1 MATKKEIKEVLEQL
15 NITEEEMDILWDE
28 LKETNALVRNLSKNL
43 VGWRGLNTHVIKQIP
58 TQKEKDIE
66 SAKKKEREEKEK
78 KEKEEKE
85 KIKMKT
91 FRAYDSYGGYSEFKE
106 DNIVKAIWNA
116 WNYESELYIVDKNE
130 KRLLFAPLE
139 SNEFN
144 NNLLKDYG
152 YRIIDGKK
160 YRELVNCKNEVEE
173 CEWEKCLD
181 LDFIYDK
188 H

>member
-78 KEKEEKE
+78 KEKKEKE
-85 KIKMKT
+85 YYQNHFEEIMVKKI
-91 FRAYDSYGGYSEFKE
+91 DNKE
-106 DNIVKAIWNA
+106 NLKEQELREIMI
-116 WNYESELYIVDKNE
+116 NYEIERKEHDNRRWTRTVESI
-130 KRLLFAPLE
+130 LE
-139 SNEFN
+139 MCNRNFCLIWEEGLTECQENEF
-144 NNLLKDYG
+144 YEQPFEVV
-152 YRIIDGKK
+152 KK
-160 YRELVNCKNEVEE
+160 EYEKTITVT
-173 CEWEKCLD
+173 EWIQK
-181 LDFIYDK
+181 
-188 H
+188 